1 MLELIDATG
10 LCEVAVYTNPVSAA
24 APFATCRGPKKDAAA
39 QMDQQGRDLGP
50 ISSGWH
56 PSWSGHAAPWFVA
69 ELERFLRPKPSPQA
83 RVWRDGEGLAAPR
96 AARVNADTL

>member
-24 APFATCRGPKKDAAA
+24 APFATRRGPKKDAAA

-69 ELERFLRPKPSPQA
+69 ELERFLRPKPSPEAASA
-83 RVWRDGEGLAAPR
+83 RPDGEGLAASR
-96 AARVNADTL
+96 GARVND

>member
-10 LCEVAVYTNPVSAA
+10 LCEVAVYTNTVGAA

-69 ELERFLRPKPSPQA
+69 ELERFLRPKPSPEA
-83 RVWRDGEGLAAPR
+83 RSVRPGKEREGLAAR
-96 AARVNADTL
+96 RV